1 MIIKKG
7 KDYNRLVWASLLLV
21 FLLPEPQCAIAQA
34 NFKVARLKYSGGGDW
49 YNDPSAIPNL
59 MAYIRTNTP
68 LQTPET
74 EDIVDVGSSKLF
86 NYPFVFLTGHGR
98 IRFSDEERD
107 NLRAYLKSGGFLYA
121 DDDYGMDKS
130 FRDEMKA
137 LFPNNPI
144 QELPLSHELYSIY
157 FAFPNG
163 LPKIHE
169 HDNKPPA
176 GYAIIHKGR
185 VVVAY
190 TYESNPSDAWADSE
204 IHKNP
209 PEKRDEAFRFGTNL
223 LWLAL
228 SQ

>member
-1 MIIKKG
+1 MMIKKCKG
-7 KDYNRLVWASLLLV
+7 YNRLVWASLLLV
-21 FLLPEPQCAIAQA
+21 FLLPEPQYAIAQA

-59 MAYIRTNTP
+59 MAYIRTNTS

-107 NLRAYLKSGGFLYA
+107 NLRTYLKSGGFLYA

-157 FAFPNG
+157 FAFPDG

-185 VVVAY
+185 VVVVY

-204 IHKNP
+204 IHKEP

>member
-1 MIIKKG
+1 MMIKKG

-21 FLLPEPQCAIAQA
+21 FLLPEPQYAIAQA

-59 MAYIRTNTP
+59 MAYIRTNTS

-157 FAFPNG
+157 FAFPDG

-185 VVVAY
+185 VVVVY

-204 IHKNP
+204 IHKDP

>member
-1 MIIKKG
+1 MMIKKG
-7 KDYNRLVWASLLLV
+7 KGYSRLVWASLLLV
-21 FLLPEPQCAIAQA
+21 FLLPEPQYAIAQA

-59 MAYIRTNTP
+59 MAYIRTNTS

-144 QELPLSHELYSIY
+144 QELPLSHELYTIY

-185 VVVAY
+185 VVVVY

-204 IHKNP
+204 IHKDP